1 MTTYITRR
9 LIQTLVVIALLSYF
23 CFYIMTLMPGDPVD
37 IMISSNPRIT
47 SEDVV
52 RLRELYGLDQ
62 PAYKRYINWV
72 SSVAT
77 GDLGYS
83 RTYRV
88 PVQELMGARLWNTFI
103 LSFFSLGISIL
114 LAVPMGIY
122 SALKPGSKTDYIV
135 NFFSFAGIS
144 IPSFWLAI
152 VLIIIFSVKFPL
164 FPAGG
169 TQTIGEGTLGFWAD
183 LADRSKYLVLPVVSL
198 SIQQIGRF
206 ARFTRSAM
214 QEALRNDFIRTARA
228 KGLSRT
234 VVIWQHGFRN
244 ALIPLITI
252 LALSFSSLFSGAI
265 LTETVFAYQGVGKLA
280 YESIIANDFNVA
292 MVSFMISVS
301 MVLMMNL
308 VADILYGVADPR
320 ISYT

>member
-9 LIQTLVVIALLSYF
+9 LIQTIVVIAMLSYF

-47 SEDVV
+47 SEDVA
-52 RLRELYGLDQ
+52 RLKSLYGLDQ
-62 PAYKRYINWV
+62 PAYKRYAHWV
-72 SSVAT
+72 KNIAA

-88 PVQELMGARLWNTFI
+88 PVQELMGSRLWNTFV
-103 LSFFSLGISIL
+103 LSFISLVLSIL
-114 LAVPMGIY
+114 IAVPMGIY
-122 SALKPGSKTDYIV
+122 SGLKPGSKTDYIV

-152 VLIIIFSVKFPL
+152 VLIIIFAVKFPI

-169 TQTIGEGTLGFWAD
+169 TQTIGDSSMGFWAEM
-183 LADRSKYLVLPVVSL
+183 ADRAKYLVLPVISL
-198 SIQQIGRF
+198 SIQQVGRF

-214 QEALRNDFIRTARA
+214 LEAMRNDFIRTAKA
-228 KGLSRT
+228 KGLSRR
-234 VVIWQHGFRN
+234 VVIWRHGFRN

-252 LALSFSSLFSGAI
+252 LALSFSTVFSGAI
-265 LTETVFAYQGVGKLA
+265 LTETVFAYQGIGKLA
-280 YESIIANDFNVA
+280 YESIVANDFNVA
-292 MVSFMISVS
+292 MVSFIISVS
-301 MVLMMNL
+301 MVLIMNL

-320 ISYT
+320 ISYS

>member
-1 MTTYITRR
+1 MTSYISRR

-37 IMISSNPRIT
+37 IMISSNPKIT
-47 SEDVV
+47 SEDIV
-52 RLRELYGLDQ
+52 RLKTLYGLDQ
-62 PAYKRYINWV
+62 PAYVRYGNWV
-72 SSVAT
+72 KTIAG

-88 PVQELMGARLWNTFI
+88 PVGELMGTRLWNTFI
-103 LSFFSLGISIL
+103 LSMIALVLSVFI
-114 LAVPMGIY
+114 AVPMGIY
-122 SALKPGSKTDYIV
+122 SALRPGSKVDYIV

-152 VLIIIFSVKFPL
+152 VLIIIFAVKFPL

-169 TQTIGEGTLGFWAD
+169 TETIGASFDFWGE
-183 LADRSKYLVLPVVSL
+183 LADRAKYLALPVLSL

-214 QEALRNDFIRTARA
+214 LEAMRNDFIRTAKA
-228 KGLSRT
+228 KGLSRQ
-234 VVIWQHGFRN
+234 VVVWRHGFRN

-280 YESIIANDFNVA
+280 YESIVANDFNVA
-292 MVSFMISVS
+292 MIAFIISVS
-301 MVLMMNL
+301 MVLIMNL

-320 ISYT
+320 ITYT